1 MDGKQKLG
9 KKNYNTHRN
18 KLPHTPPHR
27 RLTAASSTAS
37 AASPPPHTPA
47 RTAASRRPFTTL
59 PVHGAKGGGKLRT
72 VGTKW
77 GGFWAGKIIWKF
89 LTGCDR
95 SVTIRFREF

>member
-9 KKNYNTHRN
+9 KKNLQYS
-18 KLPHTPPHR
+18 PEQI
-27 RLTAASSTAS
+27 ASH

-59 PVHGAKGGGKLRT
+59 PVHGAKGGGKLRS

-77 GGFWAGKIIWKF
+77 GGLLGWEIIWNI